1 MRQKLIRRV
10 RQGKLSGCRTMCGSL
25 FWSKPPYPHALSS
38 NVFLSFRPPGSY
50 VRFPERA
57 DSRASLYSPSSRCG
71 QPSRPPQHGRGFLIS
86 CKAIVRLCSCRQGF
100 SYGSCAHDRFCC
112 WQGRTSAAF
121 FAGCLP
127 AKFRGRRGSL
137 YIPPP
142 NWYNKKALPQ
152 H

>member
-1 MRQKLIRRV
+1 MRCIFAPKADTARAAAFF
-10 RQGKLSGCRTMCGSL
+10 GASL
-25 FWSKPPYPHALSS
+25 LRMPYRPTY
-38 NVFLSFRPPGSY
+38 SFRSGRRALMSAFRKGLTAAHPSTPRQAVADNLHGLRSTAEDFSAPFQ
-50 VRFPERA
+50 FPVN
-57 DSRASLYSPSSRCG
+57 P
-71 QPSRPPQHGRGFLIS
+71 
-86 CKAIVRLCSCRQGF
+86 IVRLRSCRQGF